1 MLPGEQSAQGEAHRK
16 LLVVDDEDKIRD
28 VLAQYF
34 SLKGYDV
41 RAASRGQEALALTTA
56 FHPDVVLLDLLLPGL
71 SGVDTLRALKQLN
84 PPPKVLMI
92 SVADHDEVVQ
102 GTLGFGADFYVCKPI
117 NLVQLEYLVKGCCPP
132 AAAGR

>member
-1 MLPGEQSAQGEAHRK
+1 MLPGEQSARGEVHRK

-41 RAASRGQEALALTTA
+41 RAASRGQEALALTTV

-102 GTLGFGADFYVCKPI
+102 GALGFGADFYVCKPI

-132 AAAGR
+132 AVAGR